1 MDNLESYF
9 EQIVRARPESRKG
22 ENGKVLVIGGSQLFH
37 AASFWSAAAASK
49 IVDMV
54 HFSSPVIENNELMRV
69 RAKQKFWEGIVVPY
83 SQVAHYVE
91 EDDAILIGPGME
103 RGEETRRIVND
114 YLAKYRDK
122 RWVVDGGALQEVN
135 PELLNENMI
144 CTPNAREREI
154 LGGGVNGADKS
165 SQPGGEGAAGNRQK
179 SHSRA
184 GDSTD
189 ENKRILEDYG
199 DREAKENESQDN
211 AAGQLQKLL

>member
-1 MDNLESYF
+1 MGWSYYSGLRQGRCGSGGHRRGSLTGEAGFEKGDKTGGGGLGRRGRGRDNRRGGDF
-9 EQIVRARPESRKG
+9 NRG
-22 ENGKVLVIGGSQLFH
+22 EN
-37 AASFWSAAAASK
+37 
-49 IVDMV
+49 
-54 HFSSPVIENNELMRV
+54 P
-69 RAKQKFWEGIVVPY
+69 
-83 SQVAHYVE
+83 
-91 EDDAILIGPGME
+91 
-103 RGEETRRIVND
+103 
-114 YLAKYRDK
+114 
-122 RWVVDGGALQEVN
+122 
-135 PELLNENMI
+135 
-144 CTPNAREREI
+144 EI

>member
-1 MDNLESYF
+1 LGRRGRGSDNRRGGDF
-9 EQIVRARPESRKG
+9 NRG
-22 ENGKVLVIGGSQLFH
+22 EN
-37 AASFWSAAAASK
+37 
-49 IVDMV
+49 
-54 HFSSPVIENNELMRV
+54 P
-69 RAKQKFWEGIVVPY
+69 
-83 SQVAHYVE
+83 
-91 EDDAILIGPGME
+91 
-103 RGEETRRIVND
+103 
-114 YLAKYRDK
+114 
-122 RWVVDGGALQEVN
+122 
-135 PELLNENMI
+135 
-144 CTPNAREREI
+144 EI